1 MAARKAGAADANP
14 FARIMTE
21 SMRFFIRRLQRHLE
35 ARQAMLACRSPA
47 ELLQVQAD
55 FFGKAVEDYGSE
67 AARMAELVT
76 KAAGQPMAALKTGQ
90 KRDYDDVP
98 L

>member
-1 MAARKAGAADANP
+1 MTARKAGAADANP
-14 FARIMTE
+14 FAEIMTE
-21 SMRFFIRRLQRHLE
+21 SMRFFTQRLQQDLE
-35 ARQAMLACRSPA
+35 TQQALLACTTPA
-47 ELLQVQAD
+47 DLMRVQAD
-55 FFGKAVEDYGSE
+55 FFGKAVEDYGTE

-76 KAAGQPMAALKTGQ
+76 KAAGQPMAMVQTGQ

>member
-1 MAARKAGAADANP
+1 MTASKTSAADANP
-14 FARIMTE
+14 FAEIMTE
-21 SMRFFIRRLQRHLE
+21 SMRFFTQRLQQDLE
-35 ARQAMLACRSPA
+35 TQQAMLACTSPA
-47 ELLQVQAD
+47 ELLRVQAD
-55 FFGKAVEDYGSE
+55 FFGRAVEDYGSE

-76 KAAGQPMAALKTGQ
+76 KAAGQPMTVLQTGQ